1 MPAPL
6 ARLTRVIEAHT
17 TKAIIDTYN
26 QLEKFA
32 ACAGIRNA
40 PNSTVE
46 DEDGNQKVRFGAA
59 SKAKS
64 NHYGHPT
71 KGKWAPARVFIT
83 NATLEGDQGTHKRMP
98 NADVALQRVIYKAFQ
113 NSVKRVQTY
122 SDSAYSYE
130 KVSVGSNKAFGTS
143 NSPRA
148 VLTQVAQQMHENQM
162 TALDAVTPKNTEA
175 TLKHKKKR
183 STQPLVDYGT
193 MRAACSFW
201 VEEKK
206 DGEWR

>member
-6 ARLTRVIEAHT
+6 ERLTRVIEAHT

-26 QLEKFA
+26 ELENFA
-32 ACAGIRNA
+32 ACAGIKNA
-40 PNSTVE
+40 PNSTIE
-46 DEDGNQKVRFGAA
+46 DEDGGEKVRFGAA

-71 KGKWAPARVFIT
+71 KGRWAPPRVFIT
-83 NATLEGDQGTHKRMP
+83 NATLEGEQGTHKRMP

-122 SDSAYSYE
+122 SASAYSYG
-130 KVSVGSNKAFGTS
+130 KVSHGTNKAFGTS
-143 NSPRA
+143 NSPKA
-148 VLTQVAQQMHENQM
+148 VLIQVAQQMHENQM
-162 TALDAVTPKNTEA
+162 IALAAVTPKNTDA
-175 TLKHKKKR
+175 TLRHKKKR
-183 STQPLVDYGT
+183 SSAPLIDHDI
-193 MRAACSFW
+193 MRKACDFW